1 MSEKRSEEQLRGDRS
16 LFGVRMMLMDGVY
29 WTVPPMPLHG
39 PEYPW
44 FKAKCKAM
52 EHVVGLV
59 QDAVRDHGKAVLKA
73 AKDAGDDGEPDET
86 EADKVL
92 DAASKLDDEFIAIG
106 LDLAFA
112 SFKLNYPDLDRE
124 RDFAGL
130 ITTQHLLPIWQIVNG
145 QKQTQDL
152 FPDDGSDP
160 PIA

>member
-44 FKAKCKAM
+44 FKAKCKAF
-52 EHVVGLV
+52 EKLVEECQKALGLYEAAVV
-59 QDAVRDHGKAVLKA
+59 AA
-73 AKDAGDDGEPDET
+73 AKDAGEEGVPDL
-86 EADKVL
+86 EA
-92 DAASKLDDEFIAIG
+92 AEAIREEAGHFDEDFVKMG
-106 LDLAFA
+106 LDLSFA
-112 SFKLNYPDLDRE
+112 ALRLNYPDMDRE

-130 ITTQHLLPIWQIVNG
+130 ISTQHLIHVWQIVNG